1 MGVATRKDQY
11 VAYKER
17 QSIAYDQKLILH
29 HVTGSSGAPPTRPTP
44 SPYARRNSPSGVD
57 YGELERHLF
66 PPAPTTDADDDED
79 EDEDEDDEE
88 YEEEGDDAT
97 EEIDGDGSGDTEIL
111 DDDEEE

>member
-1 MGVATRKDQY
+1 MGVATRKEQY

-29 HVTGSSGAPPTRPTP
+29 HVTGASGAPPTHPTP
-44 SPYARRNSPSGVD
+44 STYSRWNSGSGVD

-66 PPAPTTDADDDED
+66 PPAPATTADDDDED
-79 EDEDEDDEE
+79 EDEEE

-97 EEIDGDGSGDTEIL
+97 DELEGDGSGDTEIMS
-111 DDDEEE
+111 DDEEE